1 MMKIVVNK
9 PEEVNEWPKLMISK
23 RGGIYLVNE
32 PVKNSAEC
40 VCLVPSEG
48 CREVGEIFT
57 WDSVDDELKEF
68 TGTLELSNS

>member
-1 MMKIVVNK
+1 MKIVVNK

-57 WDSVDDELKEF
+57 WAYIDGELEEF
-68 TGTLELSNS
+68 TGILKLSNS